1 MNFQT
6 VYKIIFIS
14 LLIRFWAFP
23 FAASRFG
30 SGVPPFRYASA
41 SALPRSLGRL
51 RWPSQPAIATWLHTR
66 TKGRLHK
73 KSTLEKQKNVENK
86 SFYNLIYFHCDD
98 IQSAAAGHWYFDS
111 LALAPSNADW
121 ISSPFRKSN

>member
-41 SALPRSLGRL
+41 SALPRSLRSLGRL
-51 RWPSQPAIATWLHTR
+51 RWPSQPAIATWLHTLTQR
-66 TKGRLHK
+66 ISDTSQEKLYTLQKGK
-73 KSTLEKQKNVENK
+73 
-86 SFYNLIYFHCDD
+86 I
-98 IQSAAAGHWYFDS
+98 
-111 LALAPSNADW
+111 
-121 ISSPFRKSN
+121 